1 MKILTD
7 KKREIWKGIV
17 NKARADGDY
26 SLEVVSFARSRKR
39 IAIRWTASVA
49 AAILVI
55 CGAYYLAI
63 KPLSSPML
71 HESVLAQVYQ
81 DTTSHTTL
89 TLSSGEVIVLDGS
102 QAKSE
107 DVAELQ
113 GEGGLDFRKLE
124 SESLARSVQTM
135 ETGRGKQSHV
145 ILSDGT
151 KVWLNANSKLQFPG
165 RFSNS
170 NREVSIEGE
179 VYFEVAKNK
188 NQPFIVKSEHNHVRV
203 LGTHFNVR
211 SYPTETMKTVTLL
224 EGSVEVR
231 SADMSKKLTLKPA
244 EQSIQQ
250 GNEGLHARVVTN
262 PEAVIAWKE
271 GQFYFEDADAQSI
284 VKELERWYPVRIH
297 LKEHDE
303 TKRISGRIRRDD
315 SMKEVVEML
324 RFFDI
329 EVSITER

>member
-7 KKREIWKGIV
+7 KKREIWRGIV
-17 NKARADGDY
+17 SKARADGDH
-26 SLEVVSFARSRKR
+26 SLDVVSYERSRQS
-39 IAIRWTASVA
+39 IIIRWTASVA
-49 AAILVI
+49 AAILLI
-55 CGAYYLAI
+55 CGVYYFTI
-63 KPLSSPML
+63 KPFSSPVL
-71 HESVLAQVYQ
+71 HEAVLAQVYQ
-81 DTTSHTTL
+81 DTSSRTTL

-102 QAKSE
+102 QAKIG

-113 GEGGLDFRKLE
+113 SEGGLDFRKLE
-124 SESLARSVQTM
+124 SENLAHSVQTI

-165 RFSNS
+165 RFLNS

-188 NQPFIVKSEHNHVRV
+188 DQPFIVKSEHNLVRV

-211 SYPTETMKTVTLL
+211 SYPMETLKTVTLL
-224 EGSVEVR
+224 EGSVEVHN
-231 SADMSKKLTLKPA
+231 ADKSKKLTLRPA
-244 EQSIQQ
+244 EQSVQQ
-250 GNEGLHARVVTN
+250 GNEGLRSRVVSN

-271 GQFYFEDADAQSI
+271 GQFFFEDADAESI

-297 LKEHDE
+297 LKEHDA